1 MLTDMDF
8 LSLDISKSN
17 TGYARWKV
25 GDNKPI
31 FGSFRLGLP
40 ITDERKVMTNLYTEM
55 RQLCAFGSP
64 DVLCIEAPANTKNW
78 EGGRNFES
86 DCLLIGLVA
95 NAKLTSKLLRI
106 RICST
111 VGISTW
117 FPDFNKRGFAKVD
130 EQLSSKQ
137 ITMQTCRLL
146 GMKPENTDQA
156 DALGILD
163 YTIRLHGIK
172 PPWRA
177 NEVLRPPLVRAGR

>member
-1 MLTDMDF
+1 MDF
-8 LSLDISKSN
+8 LTIDSSKSC

-25 GDNKPI
+25 GDDKPT
-31 FGSFRLGLP
+31 FGSFSLGDEF
-40 ITDERKVMTNLYTEM
+40 TDDRTEM
-55 RQLCAFGSP
+55 VELYRQMRMLCTFSTP

-78 EGGRNFES
+78 KGGRNFED
-86 DCLLIGLVA
+86 DCLLIGFVST
-95 NAKLTSKLLRI
+95 AKMTSKLLRI
-106 RICST
+106 RICTT

-117 FPDFNKRGFAKVD
+117 FPDFNKRGFAKA
-130 EQLSSKQ
+130 EEHLSSKQ

-146 GMKPENTDQA
+146 GMKPENADQA

-163 YTIRLHGIK
+163 YTVRLHGIK